1 MALTTYRQKRR
12 FDKTPEPRGGK
23 AKPAKAKRDLAFVIQ
38 KHDATR
44 LHYDLRLELDG
55 VMKSWAVPKGPSLDP
70 SVKRLAVHVE
80 DHPIEYNTFE
90 GVIPQGEYG
99 GGPVLL
105 WDRGRW
111 IPEEDPREGYREGRL
126 KFSLEGEKLHGS
138 WALVRTKAFQ
148 GKKEQWLLIKH
159 KDDAAKRG
167 AAAEIVEK
175 RPESVVSKR
184 SIEEIGPSR
193 RRPPSKDPKSLP
205 GARAARLPAE
215 LLPELATLVDEAPEG
230 PDWFHEIK
238 YDGYRLLARI
248 ANGKARLYTRRG
260 NDWTSKFGSLAAEIA
275 KLPVREAWIDGEVV
289 AAGPHGV
296 TSFGALQEA
305 LGSAG
310 GTDGLVYYAF
320 DLPYLDG
327 HDLTQVPLVQRKAA
341 LSKAIGKGRGRVR
354 YSDHVEGR
362 GEAFFDRACGQGL
375 EGIVSKRAAS
385 VYRPGQR
392 GRDWLKVKC
401 VQTRELVVVGY
412 TDPKGSRTGLGALV
426 LAEAAGLGQMRHV
439 GRVGT
444 GFDEKTLADLTKR
457 LSKLETAKPPVSPAP
472 KGAAARGVHWVKP
485 KLVAEVA
492 FTEKTRDGILRHP
505 IFRGLREDKTPRET
519 AGEAKGT
526 ELEAVEASVAKTAKK
541 ASKGGTTEIEGVRL
555 TNPDKVLYPGT
566 TITKRVLAEYYVQ
579 VQERLMPYLEDRPLT
594 LVRCPEGFDKF
605 CFFQKHMTGDV
616 PEGLTPIAL
625 DEGPAGKKKEAQYFY
640 ARSIRGVLEL
650 VQLGA
655 LELHVWGSRAAKVE
669 YPDLMIF
676 DVDPD
681 VGLAWDRVIEACA
694 TMRSRLDELGLKS
707 WLKTTGGKGL
717 HVCVPLAKR
726 QDWDEVKAFSKA
738 LAEDMVAREP
748 GKYTAN
754 PLKVKRKGRIFLDYL
769 RNGRGATA
777 VAAWSSRARRGA
789 PVSMPLAWKEL
800 DASLQP
806 GDWTVESSPSRL
818 RGKDPWADFYA
829 CRQSITAAMRRAV
842 GS

>member
-12 FDKTPEPRGGK
+12 FDKTPEPRGTAATRKKG
-23 AKPAKAKRDLAFVIQ
+23 KRDLAFVIQ

-55 VMKSWAVPKGPSLDP
+55 VMKSWAVPKGPSLD
-70 SVKRLAVHVE
+70 SAVKRLAVHVE

-105 WDRGRW
+105 WDRGHW
-111 IPEEDPREGYREGRL
+111 VPEEDPREGYEKGRL
-126 KFSLEGEKLHGS
+126 KFTLEGEKLHGS

-159 KDDAAKRG
+159 RDDAAKKG
-167 AAAEIVEK
+167 AAAEIVDQ
-175 RPESVVSKR
+175 RPESVATER
-184 SIEEIGPSR
+184 TIEEIGPSR
-193 RRPPSKDPKSLP
+193 RRPASKDPKALP
-205 GARAARLPAE
+205 GSTSARLPAE
-215 LLPELATLVDEAPEG
+215 LAPELATLVDEAPEG

-238 YDGYRLLARI
+238 YDGYRLLCRI
-248 ANGKARLYTRRG
+248 ANGKARLYTRAG
-260 NDWTSKFGSLAAEIA
+260 NDWTSKFGSLPADAA
-275 KLPVREAWIDGEVV
+275 KLPVEDAWIDGEVV
-289 AAGPHGV
+289 AGGKDGI

-305 LGSAG
+305 LGSGG
-310 GTDGLVYYAF
+310 GTDDLVYYAF
-320 DLPYLDG
+320 DVPFLDG
-327 HDLTQVPLVQRKAA
+327 HDLRQVPLVQRKAA
-341 LSKAIGKGRGRVR
+341 LSKIVGKSKGRIR

-362 GEAFFDRACGQGL
+362 GEAFFESACKKGL

-385 VYRPGQR
+385 PYRSGR

-401 VQTRELVVVGY
+401 VQTRELVIVGY
-412 TDPKGSRTGLGALV
+412 TEPKGTRTGLGALV
-426 LAEAAGLGQMRHV
+426 LAEAAGMGQMRHV

-457 LSKLETAKPPVSPAP
+457 LAKLEIQKPPVSPAP
-472 KGAAARGVHWVKP
+472 HGAAARGVHWVSP
-485 KLVAEVA
+485 KLVADVA
-492 FTEKTRDGILRHP
+492 FTEKTKDGILRHP
-505 IFRGLREDKTPRET
+505 VFRGLREDKAPRET
-519 AGEAKGT
+519 RGEASGA
-526 ELEAVEASVAKTAKK
+526 ELEEAESPMPAVAKK
-541 ASKGGTTEIEGVRL
+541 AKGATTEIEGVRL

-566 TITKRVLAEYYVQ
+566 KITKRVLAEYYVQ
-579 VQERLMPYLEDRPLT
+579 VQDRLMRYLVDRPLT

-605 CFFQKHMTGDV
+605 CFFQKHITGEI
-616 PEGLTPIAL
+616 PEGITPIPL

-640 ARSIRGVLEL
+640 AHSIQGVLGL

-681 VGLAWDRVIEACA
+681 VGLAWDRIIEACL
-694 TMRSRLDELGLKS
+694 TMRSRLDELGLSS

-717 HVCVPLAKR
+717 HVVVPLSKR

-738 LAEDMVAREP
+738 LAEDVVAREP
-748 GKYTAN
+748 SKYTAN
-754 PLKVKRKGRIFLDYL
+754 PLKAKRKGRVFLDYL

-789 PVSMPLAWKEL
+789 PVSLPLAWKEL
-800 DASLQP
+800 DARLHP
-806 GDWTVESSPSRL
+806 GDWTVESAPKRL
-818 RGKDPWADFYA
+818 SGKDPWADFYS